1 MENAVVKSKP
11 NPGLVEEVLKDED
24 TQLWDSTSHD
34 PYILVEVDKDSDE
47 YKKVD
52 CLFSRTTTSYH
63 MIKLERVENP
73 YLVGHYLMKREKMLK
88 EGSVSERLFFHGTKE
103 ENVDGI
109 CKYNFDWRRN
119 GNAKGHKF
127 G

>member
-24 TQLWDSTSHD
+24 TQPWDSTSRD

-52 CLFSRTTTSYH
+52 CLFSGTTTSYH

-73 YLVGHYLMKREKMLK
+73 YLVGHYLMKREK
-88 EGSVSERLFFHGTKE
+88 
-103 ENVDGI
+103 NVKRGQCI
-109 CKYNFDWRRN
+109 RALIFSWHQRGKRRWN
-119 GNAKGHKF
+119 M
-127 G
+127 